1 MKRKL
6 ISSGF
11 VFFLFF
17 VEGLEELSDR
27 SHIYGQFV
35 LQSGIGITEYL
46 KLFHKYL
53 FWKHAYISLTSW
65 PCWKSEGLHWMK
77 IKELFNAYYDV
88 QILLG

>member
-1 MKRKL
+1 MKQKL

-27 SHIYGQFV
+27 SHIYSQFF

-53 FWKHAYISLTSW
+53 F
-65 PCWKSEGLHWMK
+65 
-77 IKELFNAYYDV
+77 
-88 QILLG
+88 